1 MRGTVP
7 KEQLQYDPEIERT
20 ARRNNSKAKR
30 RKRQAKQASQ
40 EGTSTFIP
48 SLTTIYEDPMTE
60 PGNNSVMPSWTS
72 PRRLAHLGKEK
83 EKQMEMK
90 PGTIQLITSHPF
102 AGLDH
107 EDPYQHL
114 TVFYSLAGT
123 IGASEADEEA
133 IFLRLFPHSL
143 IGKAR
148 EWYLDQTQQV
158 MTDWNELEKAFQ
170 ERFFPDNKHM
180 DAKTAIAMFSQ
191 GASESLCEAWERY
204 KSLLRKCPKHGFDD
218 MTQIHMFR
226 GGLQPDQKLILDA
239 TAGGSLMGLSPQEA
253 VDKINKMAL
262 NDRSANHN
270 RSVSQRKTGVLELG
284 SNDANLAQNK
294 ILTQQLEE
302 MKIQMKEMPKLIKE
316 QLQKESRHQ
325 QVNFCELCTGDHPT
339 GYCPLP
345 LEEEVN
351 FIGNQQRPMQ
361 YQGQYP
367 GTSNQGRYPGN
378 NNYQRGNNYQQPLR
392 PTAGPSN
399 QQPFNNFQQNPPQQ
413 DRTQKLEDTLNQFM
427 QVSLANQQ
435 NTNASIKNLET
446 QMGQMAQQMANQQG
460 GTFTT
465 NTQANPKNE
474 QCKAVTTRSGKVI
487 GQGIGD
493 NLEVEKE
500 VVEDVEEEVEE
511 GSEKEVEDVNNEEYV
526 NKEGEVEKNEKN
538 KKMKK
543 KKMKF

>member
-1 MRGTVP
+1 
-7 KEQLQYDPEIERT
+7 
-20 ARRNNSKAKR
+20 
-30 RKRQAKQASQ
+30 
-40 EGTSTFIP
+40 
-48 SLTTIYEDPMTE
+48 
-60 PGNNSVMPSWTS
+60 
-72 PRRLAHLGKEK
+72 
-83 EKQMEMK
+83 
-90 PGTIQLITSHPF
+90 
-102 AGLDH
+102 
-107 EDPYQHL
+107 
-114 TVFYSLAGT
+114 
-123 IGASEADEEA
+123 
-133 IFLRLFPHSL
+133 
-143 IGKAR
+143 
-148 EWYLDQTQQV
+148 
-158 MTDWNELEKAFQ
+158 
-170 ERFFPDNKHM
+170 
-180 DAKTAIAMFSQ
+180 
-191 GASESLCEAWERY
+191 
-204 KSLLRKCPKHGFDD
+204 
-218 MTQIHMFR
+218 
-226 GGLQPDQKLILDA
+226 
-239 TAGGSLMGLSPQEA
+239 
-253 VDKINKMAL
+253 
-262 NDRSANHN
+262 
-270 RSVSQRKTGVLELG
+270 LELG

-302 MKIQMKEMPKLIKE
+302 MKIQMKEMPKMIKE

-325 QVNFCELCTGDHPT
+325 QVNFCELCLGDHPT

-361 YQGQYP
+361 YQNQYP

-378 NNYQRGNNYQQPLR
+378 NNYQRGNNYQPPWRL
-392 PTAGPSN
+392 TVGPSN

-413 DRTQKLEDTLNQFM
+413 DRTHKLEDTLNQFM
-427 QVSLANQQ
+427 QVSMANQQ

-460 GTFTT
+460 GTFTA